1 MNKHNA
7 NAKKN
12 INDNIEKDEANSKV
26 AFYGLQC
33 VAENGRVFNVSLPKM
48 SAEQQQM
55 LLTHLLQ
62 TSKRKRKVVNGDNS
76 NKDNVKNN

>member
-1 MNKHNA
+1 MECN
-7 NAKKN
+7 
-12 INDNIEKDEANSKV
+12 EANSKV

-48 SAEQQQM
+48 TAEQQEM

-62 TSKRKRKVVNGDNS
+62 TSKRKRKCKQNNVNNNS
-76 NKDNVKNN
+76 KSNSSTTKNN